1 MEYSSHESN
10 IANVSILLTEK
21 LLFSYII
28 ELQNIYVFYKFEPTV
43 CWQYVLDVLSSF
55 NYVEISMMFMRNDVW
70 LKSVIWTNLKD
81 LIVSCRWDLNYA
93 NADWWIEVLNCLWIY
108 IGSMS

>member
-10 IANVSILLTEK
+10 VTKVSILLTEK

-28 ELQNIYVFYKFEPTV
+28 ELQNVFYKFEPTV

-55 NYVEISMMFMRNDVW
+55 NYVEVSMMFMRNDVW
-70 LKSVIWTNLKD
+70 LKSVIWTDLKD
-81 LIVSCRWDLNYA
+81 LIVSCCWDLNYA
-93 NADWWIEVLNCLWIY
+93 NVDWWIEVLNCLWIY